1 MTDLPITISGD
12 TTLGEEHSGMR
23 IIVDAIATIT
33 LPHETTY
40 KFICGDEFEI
50 ISDIAGN
57 VKVEGEKDIEGHDDV
72 EVIPM
77 SNALITS
84 KGASV
89 KIQYQ
94 GNNVY
99 LMWGNI

>member
-1 MTDLPITISGD
+1 MTHSIIISED
-12 TTLGEEHSGMR
+12 TTLSEEHSGMR
-23 IIVDAIATIT
+23 ILVDAVATIT

-40 KFICGDEFEI
+40 KFIEDDEFEI
-50 ISDIAGN
+50 ISYVDGN
-57 VKVEGEKDIEGHDDV
+57 VKIEGEKNIEGHEDV

-94 GNNVY
+94 GDNVY
-99 LMWGNI
+99 LMWGNV